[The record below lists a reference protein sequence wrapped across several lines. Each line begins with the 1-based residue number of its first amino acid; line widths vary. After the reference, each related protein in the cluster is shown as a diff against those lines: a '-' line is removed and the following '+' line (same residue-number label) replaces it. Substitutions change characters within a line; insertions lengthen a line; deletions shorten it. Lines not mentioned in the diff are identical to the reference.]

1 MSNDKLLEFIN
12 LDSEIITSNKKG
24 KRWVHFAELNGILSL
39 IIYIFVTSIVDIS
52 NEKVSFRFA
61 LGIGGITGLSII
73 FIISCFISLLLARKY
88 KLFKTKKYVLFGI
101 TYYGI
106 TLIGYLALAS
116 VLIHNQKV
124 YAEKYETMT
133 WVYFV
138 AMLVFAI
145 SLFNPINSS
154 NLSLFIYNQIIKRR
168 YDLMKG
174 RPSVI
179 RKVEKPTKINRLVD
193 SKKRDDEDV
202 ECILYFDV

>member
-1 MSNDKLLEFIN
+1 M
-12 LDSEIITSNKKG
+12 
-24 KRWVHFAELNGILSL
+24 
-39 IIYIFVTSIVDIS
+39 
-52 NEKVSFRFA
+52 
-61 LGIGGITGLSII
+61 
-73 FIISCFISLLLARKY
+73 
-88 KLFKTKKYVLFGI
+88 
-101 TYYGI
+101 
-106 TLIGYLALAS
+106 IGYLALAS

-145 SLFNPINSS
+145 SLFTPINSS

-202 ECILYFDV
+202 EGILYFDV